1 MSTEIKKKIALE
13 IAHVLFI
20 DIVGYSKLSINEQH
34 AAVEELNDV
43 VRVSGQ
49 LQRAEAAGRLLKI
62 ATGDGMALVFFTSPE
77 APAHCAQEISR
88 ALKEHPRLQV
98 RMGIHSGPVSGVVDV
113 NGRPNLAGAG
123 LNMAQRVMA
132 CGDAGHILLSK
143 HVAEDL
149 EEYEQ
154 WRPLLH
160 DLGACEVKHG
170 ARVSVTNLYSD
181 EVGNPQLPKKFQALK
196 KHSARVRWAGTTA
209 ALLALAAIIAGIA
222 LFSRYRVRSTVAAP
236 EKSIAVLPFE
246 NLSRDPDNAYFAEGI
261 KEEVLARL
269 SKVADLKVISIRST
283 QQPKNSLPDLSLM
296 AQKLGVK
303 TFLEGSVQRSADEVR
318 VTVQLV
324 RAENDA
330 HLWAETFDRKLT
342 DIFAVETEIA
352 KAVADTLQAKLTGSE
367 ERAISVKPTE
377 NLEAYQLYLRGRYY
391 WNRRTTGGLKRAL
404 EQFQQA
410 VDKDPIYALA
420 YTGLADCYA
429 VMEQYAGTSSSET
442 LPRGRAAALRALDI
456 DDSLG
461 EAHTSL
467 GFLNMLSRQFGAAE
481 KEFKRGIELNPNYP
495 TAHHWYGLCYLSM
508 LGRLD
513 EAMAE
518 IKRAQQLDPL
528 SPIISAN
535 AGNLYVLKGDLNPA
549 IEEFKKVIEL
559 DPNFPIAR
567 DFLGCAYLKQ
577 GHQQEAIAELQKGV
591 ELSGRASQELGF
603 LGYGYGALG
612 KRAEATALL
621 KELEERYARKETPA
635 MHLAAVYGGLGE
647 KDQAFAWLERD
658 FQARTGLLIFIT
670 TLPDYDTLRD
680 DPRYTDLLRRIGLR
694 P

>member
-1 MSTEIKKKIALE
+1 MKPGNFFAELKRRNVYKVAIAYAVVAWLLMQVATQVFPFLEIPNWAIRLVIMLIVIGFPIALV
-13 IAHVLFI
+13 IAWAFELTPEGIKLTESADREAAKPSRNKAWIYIIIVAAALSVVLFF
-20 DIVGYSKLSINEQH
+20 VGRY
-34 AAVEELNDV
+34 
-43 VRVSGQ
+43 
-49 LQRAEAAGRLLKI
+49 
-62 ATGDGMALVFFTSPE
+62 T
-77 APAHCAQEISR
+77 APKVTRSSQS
-88 ALKEHPRLQV
+88 
-98 RMGIHSGPVSGVVDV
+98 
-113 NGRPNLAGAG
+113 LA
-123 LNMAQRVMA
+123 
-132 CGDAGHILLSK
+132 
-143 HVAEDL
+143 
-149 EEYEQ
+149 
-154 WRPLLH
+154 
-160 DLGACEVKHG
+160 
-170 ARVSVTNLYSD
+170 
-181 EVGNPQLPKKFQALK
+181 
-196 KHSARVRWAGTTA
+196 
-209 ALLALAAIIAGIA
+209 
-222 LFSRYRVRSTVAAP
+222 
-236 EKSIAVLPFE
+236 KSIAVLPFE
-246 NLSRDPDNAYFAEGI
+246 NLSRDPDNAYFTEGI

-269 SKVADLKVISIRST
+269 SKVADLKVISIRPT
-283 QQPKNSLPDLSLM
+283 QQPNNSLTDLSQM
-296 AQKLGVK
+296 AQKLGVE

-324 RAENDA
+324 RADSDA
-330 HLWAETFDRKLT
+330 HLWADTFDRKLT
-342 DIFAVETEIA
+342 DIFAVESEIA

-367 ERAISVKPTE
+367 ERAISAKPTG
-377 NLEAYQLYLRGRYY
+377 NLEAYQFYLRGRYY
-391 WNRRTTGGLKRAL
+391 WNRRTAGALKKAL

-410 VDKDPIYALA
+410 VDKDPTYALA
-420 YTGLADCYA
+420 YTGLADCYS
-429 VMEQYAGTSSSET
+429 VMEQYAGIPSSET
-442 LPRGRAAALRALDI
+442 LPKARAAALRALQV

-467 GFLNMLSRQFGAAE
+467 GYVNTLSWQFREAE

-495 TAHHWYGLCYLSM
+495 TAHHWYGLPYLSM

-535 AGNLYVLKGDLNPA
+535 AGTLYVLKGDLSPA

-567 DFLGCAYLKQ
+567 DFLGCAYLKH
-577 GHQQEAIAELQKGV
+577 GHKQEAIAELQKGV

-612 KRAEATALL
+612 KRAEAMVVL
-621 KELEERYARKETPA
+621 KELEGRYARKESPA
-635 MHLAAVYGGLGE
+635 MHLAAVYAGLGE

-670 TLPDYDTLRD
+670 TLPEYDNLRD

>member
-1 MSTEIKKKIALE
+1 
-13 IAHVLFI
+13 
-20 DIVGYSKLSINEQH
+20 
-34 AAVEELNDV
+34 
-43 VRVSGQ
+43 
-49 LQRAEAAGRLLKI
+49 
-62 ATGDGMALVFFTSPE
+62 
-77 APAHCAQEISR
+77 
-88 ALKEHPRLQV
+88 
-98 RMGIHSGPVSGVVDV
+98 
-113 NGRPNLAGAG
+113 
-123 LNMAQRVMA
+123 
-132 CGDAGHILLSK
+132 
-143 HVAEDL
+143 
-149 EEYEQ
+149 
-154 WRPLLH
+154 
-160 DLGACEVKHG
+160 
-170 ARVSVTNLYSD
+170 
-181 EVGNPQLPKKFQALK
+181 
-196 KHSARVRWAGTTA
+196 
-209 ALLALAAIIAGIA
+209 
-222 LFSRYRVRSTVAAP
+222 
-236 EKSIAVLPFE
+236 
-246 NLSRDPDNAYFAEGI
+246 
-261 KEEVLARL
+261 
-269 SKVADLKVISIRST
+269 
-283 QQPKNSLPDLSLM
+283 
-296 AQKLGVK
+296 
-303 TFLEGSVQRSADEVR
+303 
-318 VTVQLV
+318 
-324 RAENDA
+324 
-330 HLWAETFDRKLT
+330 
-342 DIFAVETEIA
+342 
-352 KAVADTLQAKLTGSE
+352 
-367 ERAISVKPTE
+367 
-377 NLEAYQLYLRGRYY
+377 
-391 WNRRTTGGLKRAL
+391 
-404 EQFQQA
+404 
-410 VDKDPIYALA
+410 
-420 YTGLADCYA
+420 
-429 VMEQYAGTSSSET
+429 
-442 LPRGRAAALRALDI
+442 LPRARAAALRALHI

-467 GFLNMLSRQFGAAE
+467 GYVNTLSRQFGAAE

-495 TAHHWYGLCYLSM
+495 TAHHWYGLPYLSM

-513 EAMAE
+513 EAIAE

-621 KELEERYARKETPA
+621 KELEERYAQKETPA

>member
-1 MSTEIKKKIALE
+1 VNSKNFFAELKRRNVYKVAIAYAIVAWLLLQAASILFPTFEAPPWTMKVFVAVVALGFPIAL
-13 IAHVLFI
+13 ILAWAF
-20 DIVGYSKLSINEQH
+20 
-34 AAVEELNDV
+34 ELTPEGITLTDSAD
-43 VRVSGQ
+43 R
-49 LQRAEAAGRLLKI
+49 EAAKPSRNKAWI
-62 ATGDGMALVFFTSPE
+62 YIIIVAAAL
-77 APAHCAQEISR
+77 
-88 ALKEHPRLQV
+88 
-98 RMGIHSGPVSGVVDV
+98 
-113 NGRPNLAGAG
+113 
-123 LNMAQRVMA
+123 
-132 CGDAGHILLSK
+132 
-143 HVAEDL
+143 
-149 EEYEQ
+149 
-154 WRPLLH
+154 
-160 DLGACEVKHG
+160 
-170 ARVSVTNLYSD
+170 SVTLFF
-181 EVGNPQLPKKFQALK
+181 VGRYTAPKVTR
-196 KHSARVRWAGTTA
+196 SSES
-209 ALLALAAIIAGIA
+209 LA
-222 LFSRYRVRSTVAAP
+222 
-236 EKSIAVLPFE
+236 KSIAVLPFE

-283 QQPKNSLPDLSLM
+283 QQPKNSLPDLSRM
-296 AQKLGVK
+296 AQKLGVD

-324 RAENDA
+324 RAESDA
-330 HLWAETFDRKLT
+330 HLWADTFDRKLT
-342 DIFAVETEIA
+342 DIFAVESEIA
-352 KAVADTLQAKLTGSE
+352 KAVADTLQAKLTRSE
-367 ERAISVKPTE
+367 ERAISAKPTG

-391 WNRRTTGGLKRAL
+391 WNRRTAGGLNKAL

-410 VDKDPIYALA
+410 VDKDPTYALA

-429 VMEQYAGTSSSET
+429 VMEQYAGTPSSET
-442 LPRGRAAALRALDI
+442 LPRARAAALRALDI
-456 DDSLG
+456 DASLG

-467 GFLNMLSRQFGAAE
+467 GYVNTLSRQFGAAE

-495 TAHHWYGLCYLSM
+495 TAHHWYGLPYLSM

-535 AGNLYVLKGDLNPA
+535 AGSLYVLKRDLSPA

-559 DPNFPIAR
+559 DPNFPIAH

-612 KRAEATALL
+612 KRAEARALL
-621 KELEERYARKETPA
+621 KELEERYARKESPA
-635 MHLAAVYGGLGE
+635 MHLAAVYAGLGE

-658 FQARTGLLIFIT
+658 FQDRTGLLIFIT

-680 DPRYTDLLRRIGLR
+680 DPRYTDLLRRMGLR

>member
-1 MSTEIKKKIALE
+1 VNPKTFFAELKRRNVYKVAIAYAVVAWLLMQVASQIFPFFEIPNWAVRLVVLLLIIGFPVALILAWAFELTPEGIKLTESA
-13 IAHVLFI
+13 
-20 DIVGYSKLSINEQH
+20 D
-34 AAVEELNDV
+34 
-43 VRVSGQ
+43 R
-49 LQRAEAAGRLLKI
+49 EAAKPSRNKAWI
-62 ATGDGMALVFFTSPE
+62 YVVMITAT
-77 APAHCAQEISR
+77 
-88 ALKEHPRLQV
+88 
-98 RMGIHSGPVSGVVDV
+98 
-113 NGRPNLAGAG
+113 
-123 LNMAQRVMA
+123 
-132 CGDAGHILLSK
+132 LS
-143 HVAEDL
+143 
-149 EEYEQ
+149 
-154 WRPLLH
+154 
-160 DLGACEVKHG
+160 
-170 ARVSVTNLYSD
+170 
-181 EVGNPQLPKKFQALK
+181 F
-196 KHSARVRWAGTTA
+196 
-209 ALLALAAIIAGIA
+209 A
-222 LFSRYRVRSTVAAP
+222 LFFVGRYTAPKVTRSSESLA
-236 EKSIAVLPFE
+236 KSIAVLPFE

-283 QQPKNSLPDLSLM
+283 QRSKNSLTDLSQM
-296 AQKLGVK
+296 AQKLGVE

-324 RAENDA
+324 RAESNA
-330 HLWAETFDRKLT
+330 HLWADTFDRKLT
-342 DIFAVETEIA
+342 DIFAVESEIA

-367 ERAISVKPTE
+367 ERAISAKPTW

-391 WNRRTTGGLKRAL
+391 WNRRTAGGLKKAL

-410 VDKDPIYALA
+410 VDKDPTYALA

-429 VMEQYAGTSSSET
+429 VMEQYAGSPSSET
-442 LPRGRAAALRALDI
+442 LPRAKAAALHALHI

-467 GFLNMLSRQFGAAE
+467 GYVNTLSWQFGGAE
-481 KEFKRGIELNPNYP
+481 KEFKRGIQLNPNYP
-495 TAHHWYGLCYLSM
+495 TAHHWYGLPYLSM

-535 AGNLYVLKGDLNPA
+535 AGNLYVLKRDLNPA

-577 GHQQEAIAELQKGV
+577 GHEQEAITELQKGV

-612 KRAEATALL
+612 KRAEARALL
-621 KELEERYARKETPA
+621 KELEERYARKESPA
-635 MHLAAVYGGLGE
+635 MHLAAVYAGLGE

-658 FQARTGLLIFIT
+658 FQGRTGLLIFIT

>member
-1 MSTEIKKKIALE
+1 VNAKNFFAELKRRNVYKVAIAYAVVAWLLMQIATQVFPFLEIPNWAIRLVIMLIVIGFPIALV
-13 IAHVLFI
+13 IAWAFELTPEGI
-20 DIVGYSKLSINEQH
+20 KLTES
-34 AAVEELNDV
+34 AD
-43 VRVSGQ
+43 R
-49 LQRAEAAGRLLKI
+49 EAAKPSRNKAWI
-62 ATGDGMALVFFTSPE
+62 YVVMITAT
-77 APAHCAQEISR
+77 
-88 ALKEHPRLQV
+88 
-98 RMGIHSGPVSGVVDV
+98 
-113 NGRPNLAGAG
+113 
-123 LNMAQRVMA
+123 
-132 CGDAGHILLSK
+132 LS
-143 HVAEDL
+143 
-149 EEYEQ
+149 
-154 WRPLLH
+154 
-160 DLGACEVKHG
+160 
-170 ARVSVTNLYSD
+170 
-181 EVGNPQLPKKFQALK
+181 F
-196 KHSARVRWAGTTA
+196 
-209 ALLALAAIIAGIA
+209 A
-222 LFSRYRVRSTVAAP
+222 LFFVGRYTAPKVTRSSESLA
-236 EKSIAVLPFE
+236 KSIAVLPFE

-283 QQPKNSLPDLSLM
+283 QRSKNSLTDLSQM
-296 AQKLGVK
+296 AQKLGVE

-324 RAENDA
+324 RAESNA
-330 HLWAETFDRKLT
+330 HLWADTFDRKLT
-342 DIFAVETEIA
+342 DIFAVESEIA

-367 ERAISVKPTE
+367 ERAISAKPTW

-391 WNRRTTGGLKRAL
+391 WNRRTAGGLKKAL

-410 VDKDPIYALA
+410 VDKDPTYALA

-429 VMEQYAGTSSSET
+429 VMEQYAGSPSSET
-442 LPRGRAAALRALDI
+442 LPRAKAAALHALHI

-467 GFLNMLSRQFGAAE
+467 GYVNTLSWQFGGAE
-481 KEFKRGIELNPNYP
+481 KEFKRGIQLNPNYP
-495 TAHHWYGLCYLSM
+495 TAHHWYGLPYLSM

-535 AGNLYVLKGDLNPA
+535 AGNLYVLKRDLNPA

-577 GHQQEAIAELQKGV
+577 GHEQEAITELQKGV

-612 KRAEATALL
+612 KRAEARALL
-621 KELEERYARKETPA
+621 KELEERYARKESPA
-635 MHLAAVYGGLGE
+635 MHLAAVYAGLGE

-658 FQARTGLLIFIT
+658 FQGRTGLLIFIT

>member
-1 MSTEIKKKIALE
+1 MPAEVKKEIQLE

-20 DIVGYSKLSINEQH
+20 DIVGYSKLSINDQH
-34 AAVEELNDV
+34 AAVEELNQV
-43 VRVSGQ
+43 VRASAQ
-49 LQRAEAAGRLLKI
+49 LQRGEAAGRLLKI
-62 ATGDGMALVFFTSPE
+62 TTGDGMALVFYTSPE
-77 APAHCAQEISR
+77 TPAHCAVEISR
-88 ALKEHPRLQV
+88 ALKEHPRLQL
-98 RMGIHSGPVSGVVDV
+98 RMGIHSGPVSGVIDV
-113 NGRPNLAGAG
+113 NNRPNLAGAG
-123 LNMAQRVMA
+123 LNMAQRVMN
-132 CGDAGHILLSK
+132 CGDAGHILVSK

-160 DLGACEVKHG
+160 DLGTCEVKHG

-181 EVGNPQLPKKFQALK
+181 EVGNRQLPKKFQALK
-196 KHSARVRWAGTTA
+196 KHSNRVRWATATA
-209 ALLALAAIIAGIA
+209 ALLALAAIVAAITM
-222 LFSRYRVRSTVAAP
+222 FSHYRVRSTLLAP

-296 AQKLGVK
+296 AQKLGVE

-324 RAENDA
+324 RTENDA

-367 ERAISVKPTE
+367 ERAISVKPTG

-410 VDKDPIYALA
+410 VDKDPTYALA

-429 VMEQYAGTSSSET
+429 VMEQYAGTPSSET
-442 LPRGRAAALRALDI
+442 LPRGRAAAMRALQI

-467 GFLNMLSRQFGAAE
+467 GYVNALSRQFGEAE

-495 TAHHWYGLCYLSM
+495 TAHHWYGLPYLSM

-621 KELEERYARKETPA
+621 KELEERYAQKETPA